1 MGRQG
6 LPFDKAVP
14 ASCLQAGAG
23 RWQQERDIFF
33 ENVYQSWPLG
43 QAPVAKKVDGS
54 KKPNTQRLN
63 LVGVLLKRGRTLEQD
78 FLDLPSFYT

>member
-14 ASCLQAGAG
+14 ACLAGG
-23 RWQQERDIFF
+23 SGGWQQEEDIFF

-43 QAPVAKKVDGS
+43 QAPVLFKVIG
-54 KKPNTQRLN
+54 KNCRAQQRLN
-63 LVGVLLKRGRTLEQD
+63 PFGVLVPGY
-78 FLDLPSFYT
+78 S